1 MTVLVCVYK
10 NCHMHYSSLSGQKAW
25 KKDMPNLF
33 TIALYISWPVQRY
46 FAPYYDSTPTN
57 FIYTLFEKKIQ
68 RQKMLNISET
78 KYRNHGKLE
87 LFYVHKIPDSSN
99 CPPLR
104 WLQRLQIVFSISLRS
119 HDSSPEATHRHRM
132 TRTKLRNIVTTLF

>member
-1 MTVLVCVYK
+1 MEKGYAEFVY
-10 NCHMHYSSLSGQKAW
+10 NRTLHQL
-25 KKDMPNLF
+25 
-33 TIALYISWPVQRY
+33 VQRY

-87 LFYVHKIPDSSN
+87 LFYVHEIPDSSN

-104 WLQRLQIVFSISLRS
+104 
-119 HDSSPEATHRHRM
+119 
-132 TRTKLRNIVTTLF
+132 

>member
-10 NCHMHYSSLSGQKAW
+10 NCRMHYSSLPGQKAW

-33 TIALYISWPVQRY
+33 TIALYISWYSVISPLIMIQPPRIL
-46 FAPYYDSTPTN
+46 F
-57 FIYTLFEKKIQ
+57 TLYLKKKIQ

-104 WLQRLQIVFSISLRS
+104 
-119 HDSSPEATHRHRM
+119 
-132 TRTKLRNIVTTLF
+132 